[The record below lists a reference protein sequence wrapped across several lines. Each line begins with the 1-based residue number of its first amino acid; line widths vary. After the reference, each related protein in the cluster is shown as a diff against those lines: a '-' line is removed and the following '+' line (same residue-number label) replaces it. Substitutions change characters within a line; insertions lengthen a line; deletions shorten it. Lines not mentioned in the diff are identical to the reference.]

1 MPASKEA
8 LGDADPR
15 RGERLP
21 LSPTAHV
28 IPLLKYTPHT
38 NTLWLVTLSL
48 LWVKRERPA
57 K

>member
-1 MPASKEA
+1 MSKEA

>member
-1 MPASKEA
+1 MSEET

-15 RGERLP
+15 QGERLP

-28 IPLLKYTPHT
+28 TPLLKYTPHT
-38 NTLWLVTLSL
+38 NTLWLVMLSL
-48 LWVKRERPA
+48 LWVKGERPA